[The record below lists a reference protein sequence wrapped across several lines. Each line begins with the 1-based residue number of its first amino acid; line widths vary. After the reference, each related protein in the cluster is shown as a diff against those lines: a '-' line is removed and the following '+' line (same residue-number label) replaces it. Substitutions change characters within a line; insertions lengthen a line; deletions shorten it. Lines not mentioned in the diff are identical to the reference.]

1 MSYPIYKISIPNER
15 TILHFC
21 LDGEMIEN
29 SENDKCMNMYIYE
42 DDTLVEV
49 INKIKIGILNNIADY
64 RTEEFENIAGY
75 LTSDWKYYDD
85 LFKLKEY
92 VYLIILKENC
102 TIDIL
107 NEKLKKIN
115 KIYDGFIDEIN
126 ITIDN
131 IDFNKIKSTGE
142 QNDMVIGYYDRFM
155 NDLYYI
161 TKNEMNINLDRII
174 ENELNKPINSYY
186 NIINDEIINI
196 REYDFHIVK
205 NEEFIKNNY
214 ISIPNYLSSMG
225 TKDILESIYS
235 NNNENRIKLNSTLT
249 NDFCN
254 DMIDNISYLSLEIH
268 NYETIDFKSKYNLIE
283 LTEEIP
289 FCSLSQKEGT
299 KTLKKYKLL
308 KQNKIPFIKKD
319 KLDEF
324 LEEKVSYKNFVL
336 FKVYLLKNMKKT
348 RDFISVY
355 LIDDN
360 HFYIKFN
367 NINQKIK
374 LDTIIE
380 NINNILRLLKLKIA
394 DKNEITINDFHYYN
408 DNNTIKLNDP
418 NNFNSSKINLLIK
431 GNHIKGSE
439 YESHKFLYF
448 ISIFNT
454 FFDIELQD
462 PLDVNIMKEIKSKKE
477 LKNVNE
483 KKIITK
489 INTENG
495 FKKIKYDKQNHNL
508 DEIHDLRIINNKKIR
523 LIYKKSYNYDS
534 YNYIHKFFKYVVS
547 FKEKDVKVDF
557 KCNDT
562 QNYHNFLINYGED
575 TSLKATQTLID
586 INGTQKSTGDLI
598 DEMKMKTIN
607 KLISGPFCDNI
618 KKQTN
623 KKCSI
628 TINSIS
634 GGVFFMDLE
643 NIYSFKDLYN
653 ICKLFKMFIIYSNQ
667 YNSKFNFKSSE
678 RLLLPTINPYVEK
691 GNNVYNIYNSIFN
704 NYNISKQLNIDSQ
717 KAYYIY
723 SIYQNFITNTRIE
736 EDVDDFLLENEF
748 SDDSDSDTE
757 EGSNTFDSDDE
768 DDIERFEYK
777 NINEYLI
784 ESNTVDRVLWQNI
797 MKKYLT
803 TTKSIN
809 IICEK
814 NRRPSVIAGDFL
826 KTLLATEDKNKIKIK
841 SGKQV
846 QIVKPLKDIFEF
858 ENNNIILEN
867 FNKKPINLYMGRE
880 YTINIKN
887 EPYHDKKVLLLED
900 SNTFINEYNETDVD
914 SSIYLEIK
922 DKQGENLI
930 SLDEYLESEESE
942 FIFIINFPLTEV
954 NQENVDSKL
963 KINASYKFGICV
975 NSKCIEN
982 IFEKNEQKI
991 NLQMPH
997 KYYYDEKKYNDN
1009 YFTYLPRAKNFSSE
1023 NIFDPRIKD
1032 NILCFYHPTKS
1043 QTDAPSVYN
1052 NLDANKN
1059 KEIDT
1064 NQNIDWDEENFYLS
1078 KFKIGKIPESIYEN
1092 ICLFLTLENK
1102 NIDYYKSKLISQQ
1115 PYRFGILKNTNI
1127 NNFLHC
1133 ILIINKISTTG
1144 QLTPKIKKIFGLE
1157 NNEKSIQFGIV
1168 REGFIKCIEDVEI
1181 LNDEALIKLNNNV
1194 FYKNEKIKN
1203 LLQIIKLDSKKTA
1216 TGSFIPKSSLNEIRN
1231 SMIDYIKSS
1240 FLNMDIY
1247 FIWNLCS
1254 IIFNINIIIFE
1265 LEFQGNTLKNNIK
1278 CPLVNNYKLYEFEKE
1293 RKTCFILKFDN
1304 TYQPITIPSGSHSGG
1319 FIYNILF
1326 DINENSSFTNLKNLF
1341 SKCLL
1346 RYNNKSYDTLL
1357 INSIYHKIDY
1367 TDNILINTEDIYKI
1381 RNNIK
1386 YIIINE
1392 DYIKLGIVFD
1402 INGEYLFIPINYL
1415 KHNINYTVI
1424 SDYVEYRYIY
1434 SNDGKQF
1441 IHNFN
1446 KTHELVKEFL
1456 KIHKN
1461 EKLQFN
1467 NKYIT
1472 KNENII
1478 GIGLFTGDF
1487 IPINS
1492 INIEEV
1498 KLNPKNELIDIL
1510 IDEDISYINQEED
1523 LEKDLENYN
1532 RFQYT
1537 NLYYSQFIY
1546 SILHI
1551 IQEKNNKMNIN
1562 NLLIREEGED
1572 ENKKIKKL
1580 INYIKDIFNTNFKI
1594 SDKMY
1599 LDSKKPTY
1607 DLESEIMSCHT
1618 LQKGDCNKNN
1628 INCFTDSGEC
1638 KYIITQ
1644 EYYDLF
1650 IKFLANDLYYNYY
1663 KRNLL
1668 LSIQKN
1674 TKISNID
1681 IDKYIVFDEDKS
1693 KEMKNKINKIYNKVI
1708 TDDHYYSIGQ
1718 NYNKSQDIQNTQN
1731 INKNYCRNEKFNE
1744 TLNITYYAMKSL
1756 SKKNIISYSNCIYYN
1771 LSQLHNKKVIDLRT
1785 DIANNIINNI
1795 KDSKLNLHD
1804 IINYYLEHNDS
1815 HLYTNIKNPEE
1826 LFNILKS
1833 SDHWMT
1839 EFDLYIY
1846 SQLYETKILFYKLN
1860 TTKLVDYEEGCYMV
1874 MNKDKE
1880 EDKETITQLDKIKI
1894 YVEDFY
1900 YRKLYYLIRD

>member
-49 INKIKIGILNNIADY
+49 INKIKIGILNTIEDY
-64 RTEEFENIAGY
+64 RTEKFENIAGY

-92 VYLIILKENC
+92 VYLIILKDNC
-102 TIDIL
+102 TIEIL

-115 KIYDGFIDEIN
+115 KIYDGSIDEIN
-126 ITIDN
+126 ITNDN
-131 IDFNKIKSTGE
+131 IDFNKIKSINE
-142 QNDMVIGYYDRFM
+142 QTDIVIGYYDRFM

-161 TKNEMNINLDRII
+161 TKNEMDINIERIV

-186 NIINDEIINI
+186 NIINNEIINI
-196 REYDFHIVK
+196 REYSFHIVK
-205 NEEFIKNNY
+205 NEAFIKNNY
-214 ISIPNYLSSMG
+214 ISIPNYLSSLG
-225 TKDILESIYS
+225 TKNILESIYS
-235 NNNENRIKLNSTLT
+235 NNNENRIKLDSSLT
-249 NDFCN
+249 NKFCN

-268 NYETIDFKSKYNLIE
+268 NYEKIDFKSKYNLID

-289 FCSLSQKEGT
+289 FCLISQKDGT
-299 KTLKKYKLL
+299 KISKKYKLL
-308 KQNKIPFIKKD
+308 KQNKIPFIKRD
-319 KLDEF
+319 KLNEF
-324 LEEKVSYKNFVL
+324 IEEKISYKNFVL
-336 FKVYLLKNMKKT
+336 FKIYLFKNMKKT
-348 RDFISVY
+348 RDFINVY
-355 LIDDN
+355 LIDEN
-360 HFYIKFN
+360 YFYIKFN

-380 NINNILRLLKLKIA
+380 NINNILRLLKLRIA
-394 DKNEITINDFHYYN
+394 DKSEITMDDFHYYN

-439 YESHKFLYF
+439 FESHKFLYF

-462 PLDVNIMKEIKSKKE
+462 PLNAQITKEIQIKKE
-477 LKNVNE
+477 S
-483 KKIITK
+483 KIVTEIKTVTK
-489 INTENG
+489 INTEG
-495 FKKIKYDKQNHNL
+495 GIKRIKYDKKNYNL
-508 DEIHDLRIINNKKIR
+508 DEISNLKIINKKKIK

-547 FKEKDVKVDF
+547 FKEKDVKTDF

-562 QNYHNFLINYGED
+562 VNYHNFLINYGED
-575 TSLKATQTLID
+575 SLNATKMLID

-618 KKQTN
+618 KKQTK

-643 NIYSFKDLYN
+643 NIYSLKDLYN
-653 ICKLFKMFIIYSNQ
+653 ICKLFKMYIIYSNQ
-667 YNSKFNFKSSE
+667 YNSRFNFKSSE
-678 RLLLPTINPYVEK
+678 RLLLSPINPYIEK
-691 GNNVYNIYNSIFN
+691 ENNVYNIYNCIFN
-704 NYNISKQLNIDSQ
+704 NYNISKQLNINSQ

-723 SIYQNFITNTRIE
+723 SIYQNFITNTRVV
-736 EDVDDFLLENEF
+736 EDDDDFLFENEF
-748 SDDSDSDTE
+748 SENSESDSED
-757 EGSNTFDSDDE
+757 SQLDSDDE
-768 DDIERFEYK
+768 DDIEHFEYK

-784 ESNTVDRVLWQNI
+784 KYNTVDGVLWENI
-797 MKKYLT
+797 MKKYVT

-809 IICEK
+809 MICEK
-814 NRRPSVIAGDFL
+814 NRRPSVIDGDYL
-826 KTLLATEDKNKIKIK
+826 KSILTNEDKNRIKIK

-846 QIVKPLKDIFEF
+846 QIVKPFTDLFEF
-858 ENNNIILEN
+858 ENNNIILEK
-867 FNKKPINLYMGRE
+867 FNKEPINIYMGRE

-887 EPYHDKKVLLLED
+887 EPYYEKKVLLLED

-922 DKQGENLI
+922 DKQSENLI

-942 FIFIINFPLTEV
+942 FNFIINFPLTEF

-963 KINASYKFGICV
+963 KINGNYKFGMCV
-975 NSKCIEN
+975 NSKCIEK

-991 NLQMPH
+991 NLHMPH

-1009 YFTYLPRAKNFSSE
+1009 YFIYLPRAKNLSGE
-1023 NIFDPRIKD
+1023 NIYDPRIKD

-1059 KEIDT
+1059 KPIDT
-1064 NQNIDWDEENFYLS
+1064 KQNIDWDEENFYLS

-1102 NIDYYKSKLISQQ
+1102 NIEYNKSKLLSQQ
-1115 PYRFGILKNTNI
+1115 PYRFGIHKNTNI

-1133 ILIINKISTTG
+1133 ILIINKISLTG

-1168 REGFIKCIEDVEI
+1168 REGIIKCIKDVEI

-1203 LLQIIKLDSKKTA
+1203 LLKIIKLDAKKTVS
-1216 TGSFIPKSSLNEIRN
+1216 GSFIPKSSLEEIRN
-1231 SMIDYIKSS
+1231 SMSDYIQSS

-1265 LEFQGNTLKNNIK
+1265 LKFQGNTLKNNIK
-1278 CPLVNNYKLYEFEKE
+1278 CPLVNNYKLYEFQKE

-1304 TYQPITIPSGSHSGG
+1304 TYQPITIPTGSPGGG

-1326 DINENSSFTNLKNLF
+1326 DINENSSFTNLTNLF
-1341 SKCLL
+1341 NKCLL
-1346 RYNNKSYDTLL
+1346 RYNNNSYDTLL

-1424 SDYVEYRYIY
+1424 NDYIEYRYIY

-1441 IHNFN
+1441 IHNFD
-1446 KTHELVKEFL
+1446 KTQELIQEFL

-1461 EKLQFN
+1461 EKLQLN

-1472 KNENII
+1472 KNDNII

-1492 INIEEV
+1492 INIDKV
-1498 KLNPKNELIDIL
+1498 KLNSTNELIDIL
-1510 IDEDISYINQEED
+1510 IDEDISYINQEEN
-1523 LEKDLENYN
+1523 LEKNLENYN
-1532 RFQYT
+1532 RFEYT

-1546 SILHI
+1546 SVLHI
-1551 IQEKNNKMNIN
+1551 IQEKNNKININ
-1562 NLLIREEGED
+1562 NLLIKEEGED
-1572 ENKKIKKL
+1572 ENKKIKEL
-1580 INYIKDIFNTNFKI
+1580 INYIKDIFGINFKI

-1607 DLESEIMSCHT
+1607 DLESEIISCHT
-1618 LQKGDCNKNN
+1618 LQKSECNNN
-1628 INCFTDSGEC
+1628 INCFSDSGDC

-1663 KRNLL
+1663 KRNFL

-1681 IDKYIVFDEDKS
+1681 INKYIVFEEDKS
-1693 KEMKNKINKIYNKVI
+1693 KLEMKNKINKIYNKVI

-1731 INKNYCRNEKFNE
+1731 TQNINKNYCRIEKFNE

-1771 LSQLHNKKVIDLRT
+1771 LSQIHNKKVIELRT
-1785 DIANNIINNI
+1785 DIANNIVNNI
-1795 KDSKLNLHD
+1795 KDAKLNLHD

-1815 HLYTNIKNPEE
+1815 HLYTNIKTPEE

-1846 SQLYETKILFYKLN
+1846 SQLYKTKILFYKLN
-1860 TTKLVDYEEGCYMV
+1860 TTKLIDYEEGCYMV
-1874 MNKDKE
+1874 MNKD
-1880 EDKETITQLDKIKI
+1880 ITDLDEIKI

-1900 YRKLYYLIRD
+1900 YRKLYYLIRTH